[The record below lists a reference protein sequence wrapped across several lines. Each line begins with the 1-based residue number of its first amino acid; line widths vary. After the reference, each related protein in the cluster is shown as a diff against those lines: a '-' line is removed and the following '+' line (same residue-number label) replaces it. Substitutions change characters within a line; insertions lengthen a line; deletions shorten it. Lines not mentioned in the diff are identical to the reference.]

1 LDDGA
6 QGITAQAV
14 SSVGDLPHRAERN
27 LPVTTVIAN
36 S

>member
-14 SSVGDLPHRAERN
+14 SSVGIFR
-27 LPVTTVIAN
+27 IAR
-36 S
+36 SATCRWPPSSPTA